1 MAGGYRTLPVVMWLQ
16 KKGDNNRWIS
26 QSPWVPFGCSSSGA
40 GPPICSVHVSLPMQV
55 HMAMNCGCARK
66 TVILSLILHTESTSN
81 ACVEHRASSAGD
93 RNIFLH
99 RLCGA
104 VPADRVLRDHCG
116 NKSLGDQAGTV
127 QLPQSA
133 GGVRHCGNKSLMTPQ
148 PLRASRSLW
157 RQITHCDHQLA
168 PCQLP
173 QVAPDDDDPN
183 GTHCDC
189 EVHLVLSPSF

>member
-1 MAGGYRTLPVVMWLQ
+1 MGVSSAEYDFMEHYNLNLPWKFDMAGGYRTLPVVMWLQ

-55 HMAMNCGCARK
+55 QMAMNCGCARK

-93 RNIFLH
+93 PNMCLH

-104 VPADRVLRDHCG
+104 VTADRMLRDHCG
-116 NKSLGDQAGTV
+116 NKSLGDQTGTV

-133 GGVRHCGNKSLMTPQ
+133 GGFSNHSGDT
-148 PLRASRSLW
+148 
-157 RQITHCDHQLA
+157 

-173 QVAPDDDDPN
+173 LK
-183 GTHCDC
+183 C
-189 EVHLVLSPSF
+189 

>member
-1 MAGGYRTLPVVMWLQ
+1 MEHYNLNLPWKFDMAGGYRTLPVVMWLQ

-81 ACVEHRASSAGD
+81 ACVEHRASSAAGD
-93 RNIFLH
+93 SNMCLH

-104 VPADRVLRDHCG
+104 VTADRMLRDHGG
-116 NKSLGDQAGTV
+116 NKSLGDQTGTV

-133 GGVRHCGNKSLMTPQ
+133 GGFSNHSGDT
-148 PLRASRSLW
+148 
-157 RQITHCDHQLA
+157 

-173 QVAPDDDDPN
+173 LK
-183 GTHCDC
+183 C
-189 EVHLVLSPSF
+189 